1 VNIPPEPGTEGHYQR
16 RTGNRYSYLYLWV
29 ENLLRDTIGLVAGN
43 ESRVVVF
50 AFSWLVCDDISSHL
64 NSQQFEE
71 FYMSE
76 DVYWVIELAVNP
88 GRFEDLK
95 TLVAELLEANRN
107 KVGFLTY
114 GVAISDDRQVCHIYE
129 RFQDSAAIIN
139 HMQSFGP
146 KFSERFFEILKPTR
160 FVIYG
165 TPSAEVKDAVAP
177 FNPVYMTRLADFRKP

>member
-1 VNIPPEPGTEGHYQR
+1 
-16 RTGNRYSYLYLWV
+16 
-29 ENLLRDTIGLVAGN
+29 
-43 ESRVVVF
+43 
-50 AFSWLVCDDISSHL
+50 
-64 NSQQFEE
+64 
-71 FYMSE
+71 MSE
-76 DVYWVIELAVNP
+76 PQKISRDADSPSNLDLQALFHRLNNQLGVLLAQ
-88 GRFEDLK
+88 
-95 TLVAELLEANRN
+95 AELLEANRN

-114 GVAISDDRQVCHIYE
+114 GVAISDDRQVFHIYE

-177 FNPVYMTRLADFRKP
+177 FNPVYMTPLAGFRKHSANDC

>member
-1 VNIPPEPGTEGHYQR
+1 MNENI
-16 RTGNRYSYLYLWV
+16 
-29 ENLLRDTIGLVAGN
+29 
-43 ESRVVVF
+43 
-50 AFSWLVCDDISSHL
+50 
-64 NSQQFEE
+64 
-71 FYMSE
+71 
-76 DVYWVIELAVNP
+76 YWAIELAVNP

-107 KVGFLTY
+107 KVGFLTQE
-114 GVAISDDRQVCHIYE
+114 VAISDDRQVCHIYE
-129 RFQDSAAIIN
+129 RFQDSAAITN

-177 FNPVYMTRLADFRKP
+177 FNPVYMTPLGGFRKP

>member
-1 VNIPPEPGTEGHYQR
+1 MRKAEH
-16 RTGNRYSYLYLWV
+16 
-29 ENLLRDTIGLVAGN
+29 
-43 ESRVVVF
+43 
-50 AFSWLVCDDISSHL
+50 CDDLSSHL
-64 NSQQFEE
+64 NSQQFSEE

-76 DVYWVIELAVNP
+76 NVYWVIELAVNP

-114 GVAISDDRQVCHIYE
+114 GVSISDDRQVCHIYE

-177 FNPVYMTRLADFRKP
+177 FNPVYMTRLADFRR